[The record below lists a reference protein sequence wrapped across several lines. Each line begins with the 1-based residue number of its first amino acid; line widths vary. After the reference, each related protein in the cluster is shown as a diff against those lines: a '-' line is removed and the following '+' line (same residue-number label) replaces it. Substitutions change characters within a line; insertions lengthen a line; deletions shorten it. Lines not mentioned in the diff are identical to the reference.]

1 MAHSSSSGNTSR
13 PESPQGSGNP
23 VGSGPWA
30 PESLVAFGKALKPR
44 GIRGELKVSLL
55 CEGPDH
61 FCQCLES
68 GEILAWKDLPAGLS
82 AVRRPAA
89 PVPSPDS
96 SKPSAPVTPV
106 AGKAPLRAPEPVR
119 IESVRF
125 HAGYALVFLEGVDS
139 VEAAERYR
147 DCLFGLPVEQLPAGE
162 PDSYYHHQLEGL
174 RVVTVQGALL
184 GVIERIEE
192 NPAHEQLVVRPAE
205 PGAPLFRI
213 PMVQA
218 FVRTVD
224 LEAGQILVEIPDGL
238 IES

>member
-1 MAHSSSSGNTSR
+1 MAHSSFKGNASR
-13 PESPQGSGNP
+13 PDPQQGPGKS
-23 VGSGPWA
+23 VGSGPSA
-30 PESLVAFGKALKPR
+30 AESLVAFGKALKPR

-55 CEGPDH
+55 CDGPDH

-68 GEILAWKDLPAGLS
+68 GEILAWKDLPAS
-82 AVRRPAA
+82 PAAIRPAS
-89 PVPSPDS
+89 PSSPADPQVVVS
-96 SKPSAPVTPV
+96 SAPRNPV
-106 AGKAPLRAPEPVR
+106 APLRAPEPVR

-125 HAGYALVFLEGVDS
+125 HSGYALLRLEGVDS

-147 DCLFGLPVEQLPAGE
+147 GCLFGFPPDQLPASD

-174 RVVTVQGALL
+174 RVVTVQGVLL

-192 NPAHEQLVVRPAE
+192 NPAHEQLVVRPPE
-205 PGAPLFRI
+205 PESRLFRI

-224 LEAGQILVEIPDGL
+224 LEAGQVTVEIPDGL
-238 IES
+238 IESQH

>member
-1 MAHSSSSGNTSR
+1 
-13 PESPQGSGNP
+13 
-23 VGSGPWA
+23 
-30 PESLVAFGKALKPR
+30 VAFGKVLKPR

-68 GEILAWKDLPAGLS
+68 GEILVWKDLPAGLS
-82 AVRRPAA
+82 GVRRIP
-89 PVPSPDS
+89 PSSSPPDS
-96 SKPSAPVTPV
+96 PETKIPVSGSAV
-106 AGKAPLRAPEPVR
+106 APLRVPEPVR

-125 HAGYALVFLEGVDS
+125 HSGYALLRLEGVET

-147 DCLFGLPVEQLPAGE
+147 GCLFGFPPEQLPAGD

-174 RVVTVQGALL
+174 RVVTVQGVLL

-192 NPAHEQLVVRPAE
+192 NPAHDQLVVRPPE
-205 PGAPLFRI
+205 PGSPLFRI
-213 PMVQA
+213 PMVGA

-224 LEAGQILVEIPDGL
+224 LEAGQITVEIPDGL
-238 IES
+238 IESQR